1 MGRAVS
7 GAYGTS
13 YRGTGTG
20 WDLGL
25 TNRRAEGGDSKI
37 ENPQSTIGT
46 GAGIPPS
53 PIPNPRSK
61 IRNPRVL
68 VLAAVL
74 AVAAFVLLVAPTLAG
89 KPPAAPGAD
98 AAAAAP
104 AADDEKDTAAALVDE
119 GQRLLSEAERAR
131 GATYP
136 GRDPAYLVLPRPAV
150 RQELARDLM
159 TATVR
164 TMIDRMM
171 HYVLVSQ
178 SADGS
183 WSDDDYESNTGVS
196 GLCCLAI
203 MAGGD
208 RPNIGAN
215 GKALTIGIE
224 FLLKSAKSGGA
235 ITGQTSNAVGPMYEQ
250 CYATLALL
258 YAYGNMP
265 WRRDLRTVI
274 SKSIQIIERSQ
285 KLDGGWRYNFTREG
299 DSDVSVTCNVLW
311 VLRMGKK
318 CGFTV
323 NAEKIRQGVAF
334 IERCGLPEGGFR
346 YRINGRKMAASMGGA
361 GIIVLCGNGNLEH
374 PMIEPT
380 RDRIAYH
387 YRRLTIPDLKDLR
400 FTVFNTFYAS
410 LACYMCGDD
419 YWVPFYRKAV
429 RLYSAMQRRDG
440 EVWDKSGNTVYP
452 TAMAA
457 IVLQAPLGYL
467 PIYER

>member
-1 MGRAVS
+1 MPA
-7 GAYGTS
+7 
-13 YRGTGTG
+13 
-20 WDLGL
+20 LH
-25 TNRRAEGGDSKI
+25 NPKSKI
-37 ENPQSTIGT
+37 GPGVGSRDSGVGGLESKIQNPQ
-46 GAGIPPS
+46 
-53 PIPNPRSK
+53 SK
-61 IRNPRVL
+61 IRNPGIL
-68 VLAAVL
+68 VLAVVL
-74 AVAAFVLLVAPTLAG
+74 GVAGFVSLAAPTLAG
-89 KPPAAPGAD
+89 KPPVAPDAD
-98 AAAAAP
+98 AAAATP
-104 AADDEKDTAAALVDE
+104 AADDETDTASAIVDE

-150 RQELARDLM
+150 RRELARDLM
-159 TATVR
+159 TPTVR

-171 HYVLVSQ
+171 HYILVSQ
-178 SADGS
+178 AADGS
-183 WSDDDYESNTGVS
+183 WTDEHYESNTGVS

-215 GKALTIGIE
+215 GKALASGID

-235 ITGQTSNAVGPMYEQ
+235 ITGQMSNPVGPMYEQ

-299 DSDVSVTCNVLW
+299 DSDISVTCNVLW

-323 NAEKIRQGVAF
+323 NAEKIRLGVAL

-361 GIIVLCGNGNLEH
+361 GIVVLCGNGNLNH
-374 PMIEPT
+374 PMIDPT
-380 RDRIAYH
+380 RERIAYD
-387 YRRLTIPDLKDLR
+387 YRRLTIPDLMDRR

-419 YWVPFYRKAV
+419 YWVPFYRKVV
-429 RLYSAMQRRDG
+429 RLYGAMQRRDG

-457 IVLQAPLGYL
+457 MVLQAPLGYL